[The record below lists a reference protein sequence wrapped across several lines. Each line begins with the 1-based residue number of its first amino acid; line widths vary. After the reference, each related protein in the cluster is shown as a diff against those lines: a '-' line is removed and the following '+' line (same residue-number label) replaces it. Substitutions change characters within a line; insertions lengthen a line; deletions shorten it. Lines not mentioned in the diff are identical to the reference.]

1 MKTPPATLPTKLGL
15 PDLETILA
23 LHRGR
28 TLARAAERLR
38 VDASTVFRAVRRIE
52 RDIGDVLFDRGR
64 HGYTATALGRAL
76 AAHAERI
83 EQQLEAAR
91 ETAFNQDAAPSGL
104 LRITLTETLFHTV
117 LLPVLPRFAA
127 AYPHIALELVTSNAI
142 ANLGQREADIAI
154 RVTNAPPEH
163 LVGIRLG
170 TVRSA
175 VWGGRDYL
183 AAQPAG
189 MQIEELDWISL
200 DDSLP
205 EHPSRIWRRDA
216 LPKVAPRYKVGNLLA
231 VAGAVVNGLGV
242 GVVPLAVMRGHP
254 QVEMIGEPLPELD
267 IGLWVLAHPDTRY
280 LGRMKAMFDFLRT
293 AVKLPGDAD

>member
-1 MKTPPATLPTKLGL
+1 MKAPSANLQSKLGL
-15 PDLETILA
+15 TDLETILA

-28 TLARAAERLR
+28 TLAGAAERLK
-38 VDASTVFRAVRRIE
+38 VDGSTVFRAIRRIE
-52 RDIGDVLFDRGR
+52 KDIGEVLFDRGR
-64 HGYTATALGRAL
+64 HGYAATTLGRAL

-83 EQQLEAAR
+83 EKQLEEAR
-91 ETAFNQDAAPSGL
+91 ETAFNQDAEPSGL

-117 LLPVLPRFAA
+117 LLPVLPRFASA
-127 AYPHIALELVTSNAI
+127 HPRIELELVTTNAI

-154 RVTNAPPEH
+154 RVTNTPPEH

-170 TVRSA
+170 TMRSA

-189 MQIEELDWISL
+189 RPVEAMDWIAL

-205 EHPSRIWRRDA
+205 DHPSHIWRRTA
-216 LPKVAPRYKVGNLLA
+216 LPAVAPRYKVGNLLA

-242 GVVPLAVMRGHP
+242 GVAPLAVMHAHP
-254 QVEMIGEPLPELD
+254 NAVMLDGPLPELD

-280 LGRMKAMFDFLRT
+280 LGRMKAMFDFLR
-293 AVKLPGDAD
+293 AEIALPA

>member
-1 MKTPPATLPTKLGL
+1 MKAPPARLPTKLGL

-28 TLARAAERLR
+28 TLAGAAERLR

-64 HGYTATALGRAL
+64 HGYAATALGRAL

-83 EQQLEAAR
+83 EKQLEEAR
-91 ETAFNQDAAPSGL
+91 ETAFNQDAEPSGL

-127 AYPHIALELVTSNAI
+127 AYPRIALELVTSNAI

-170 TVRSA
+170 TMRSA

-189 MQIEELDWISL
+189 RQVSGMDWIAL

-205 EHPSRIWRRDA
+205 EHPSQVWRRGA
-216 LPKVAPRYKVGNLLA
+216 LPEVAPRYKVGNLLA
-231 VAGAVVNGLGV
+231 VAGAVVNGLGI

-254 QVEMIGEPLPELD
+254 HVQMVGEPLPELD
-267 IGLWVLAHPDTRY
+267 IGLWVLAHPATRY

-293 AVKLPGDAD
+293 SIHLPGGAD